1 MKKLIEI
8 LMIVLIALSYFSYG
22 NTRGL
27 NINTGYY
34 FPFIV
39 GAVFIFLSIII
50 YIQTRRKFKNN
61 EIKGFLLLMVPEI
74 VVTIYTFII
83 WIIFNYSKSYM
94 SRGIS
99 NILLYIFPIIQAF
112 FMIYSYK
119 DKGVDI
125 IFKGTALNYTIIL
138 LIFVFQNG
146 IAGLVNTIYLS
157 IFDNTDIM
165 TILEAHQV
173 TFVLGLVLIYY
184 IINKPK
190 ENKFKIIICIIY
202 LILGL
207 KRILVGGIVV
217 ALIVTFVLNKI
228 KNLRI
233 LNIAATVIAVVSIL
247 FCYGWVYSIKSG
259 ILEEFSNKESI
270 DFMSRF
276 ELYDYVSTLYDIE
289 PFYLGTG
296 IGYVSKWTADELG
309 ITRGLHSDLLKKYIE
324 YGFIMYGF
332 YLWYRFYYGFKKV
345 LQCTDK
351 KGMITYIALMLL
363 TMVCWTTDN
372 VAGYY
377 MYLLGFNVIV
387 MQIFTLSEKN
397 NEEEKNEENSYINI
411 V

>member
-8 LMIVLIALSYFSYG
+8 LMIILIALSYFSYG

-39 GAVFIFLSIII
+39 GAIFIFLSLVI
-50 YIQTRRKFKNN
+50 YIQTRRKFKNS
-61 EIKGFLLLMVPEI
+61 EIKGFLLLIIPEI
-74 VVTIYTFII
+74 VVTVYTFLI
-83 WIIFNYSKSYM
+83 WIIFNYTKSYM

-138 LIFVFQNG
+138 IIFILQNG
-146 IAGLVNTIYLS
+146 IFSLFNTIYLS
-157 IFDNTDIM
+157 IFNNTDIM

-184 IINKPK
+184 ILNNPKRNKV
-190 ENKFKIIICIIY
+190 KIVISIIY

-207 KRILVGGIVV
+207 KRILIGGIAV
-217 ALIVTFVLNKI
+217 ALIVAFILNKI
-228 KNLRI
+228 KNLQMI
-233 LNIAATVIAVVSIL
+233 NTIATIIGIISIL

-259 ILEEFSNKESI
+259 ILEDFSNKESI

-276 ELYDYVSTLYDIE
+276 ELYDYVSVLYDIE
-289 PFYLGTG
+289 PFYSGTG
-296 IGYVSKWTADELG
+296 IGFVSKWTADTLG

-324 YGFIMYGF
+324 YGFVMYGF
-332 YLWYRFYYGFKKV
+332 YLWYRLYYIPKKM
-345 LQCTDK
+345 LLYTSK
-351 KGMITYIALMLL
+351 RGLITYISLMLL
-363 TMVCWTTDN
+363 TIVCWTTDN

-387 MQIFTLSEKN
+387 MQIFTL
-397 NEEEKNEENSYINI
+397 EEKKNREEIDEKDRDINI
-411 V
+411 I

>member
-1 MKKLIEI
+1 MKKIIEI

-27 NINTGYY
+27 NIDTGYY

-39 GAVFIFLSIII
+39 GAIFIFLSIVI
-50 YIQTRRKFKNN
+50 YIQTRSKFKNN
-61 EIKGFLLLMVPEI
+61 EIKGFLLLILPELI
-74 VVTIYTFII
+74 VAVYTFFI
-83 WIIFNYSKSYM
+83 WIIFNYSNSYM

-112 FMIYSYK
+112 FIIYSYR

-138 LIFVFQNG
+138 LIFIFENG
-146 IAGLVNTIYLS
+146 LPSLINTIYMS

-173 TFVLGLVLIYY
+173 TFVLGLVFIYY
-184 IINKPK
+184 LLNNPK
-190 ENKFKIIICIIY
+190 NNKFKITICIIY

-207 KRILVGGIVV
+207 KRILIGGIVV
-217 ALIVTFVLNKI
+217 ALIVTFILNKI
-228 KNLRI
+228 KNLRVI
-233 LNIAATVIAVVSIL
+233 NIMVSLIAIISIL

-259 ILEEFSNKESI
+259 ILEEFSDKESI

-276 ELYDYVSTLYDIE
+276 ELYDNVSTLYDIE
-289 PFYLGTG
+289 PFYWGTG

-324 YGFIMYGF
+324 YGFIMYGV
-332 YLWYRFYYGFKKV
+332 YLWYRFYYSFKKV
-345 LQCTDK
+345 LQFTNK

-387 MQIFTLSEKN
+387 LQIFTLSEKKEKEEV
-397 NEEEKNEENSYINI
+397 NEKDRHINI
-411 V
+411 I